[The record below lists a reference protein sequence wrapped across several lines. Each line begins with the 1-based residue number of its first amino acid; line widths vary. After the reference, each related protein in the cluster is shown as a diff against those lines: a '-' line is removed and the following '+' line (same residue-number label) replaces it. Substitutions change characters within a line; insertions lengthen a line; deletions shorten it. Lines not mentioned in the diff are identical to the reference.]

1 MMASG
6 LLPLLTKG
14 KECGHEGEAGFLA
27 SPSVGFIQNP
37 EDSRCIH
44 CAWTELQEA
53 MPPQWGLDRLSF
65 LLIGWR
71 VEVVNSKGE
80 VFAEQGKTPAAAMD
94 KMRAFLLERK
104 NNG

>member
-1 MMASG
+1 
-6 LLPLLTKG
+6 
-14 KECGHEGEAGFLA
+14 
-27 SPSVGFIQNP
+27 
-37 EDSRCIH
+37 
-44 CAWTELQEA
+44 

-71 VEVVNSKGE
+71 VEVVNPTGE